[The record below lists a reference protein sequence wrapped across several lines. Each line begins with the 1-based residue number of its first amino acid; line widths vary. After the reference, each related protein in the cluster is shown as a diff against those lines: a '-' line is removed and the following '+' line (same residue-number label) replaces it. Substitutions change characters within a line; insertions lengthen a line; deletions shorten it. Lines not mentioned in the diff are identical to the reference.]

1 MSAERSERPGPGRD
15 PAADPTPATRAGSGG
30 LPSSGPSATAAG
42 ASATAVPRG
51 GLARYVI
58 AATLARTPT
67 GGAVVGIVLLVTV
80 HSGPEWSAGLL
91 AACITAPHLLGP
103 FVARSLDVVRDG
115 RLVLVLACLLHGGL
129 LIAAVLLYPLL
140 PLLAV
145 AALLVGSGLA
155 GPLIMGGV
163 SSRLP
168 DIVAPD
174 QRSQR
179 RAQAWD
185 VASYGLS
192 GTLGP
197 ALIAAVAQ
205 RADPAVAL
213 VALAGTAVCAAA
225 FMMLLPRAKSQAP
238 GTVALRPPATLRVM
252 LGHGP
257 LRRTLYLTTSVALA
271 VAALPVAAVGFAAV
285 TGSEAAAAGTLTA
298 AYGAGGLGASVLLMV
313 RPLRTDADR
322 SMTWFAASVA
332 AMLALTLVSTTLWV
346 ALVLYA
352 VVGACNSIFFATT
365 LAARSEFAP
374 DTARAQIFV
383 WVGALK
389 IASVAAGTALAGA
402 LIGPGVLLPV
412 AVAAAVAGLAA
423 ALSQLE
429 RRRA

>member
-1 MSAERSERPGPGRD
+1 MSAERSERPGPGHD

-80 HSGPEWSAGLL
+80 HGGPEWSAGLL

-140 PLLAV
+140 PL
-145 AALLVGSGLA
+145 
-155 GPLIMGGV
+155 
-163 SSRLP
+163 
-168 DIVAPD
+168 
-174 QRSQR
+174 
-179 RAQAWD
+179 
-185 VASYGLS
+185 
-192 GTLGP
+192 
-197 ALIAAVAQ
+197 
-205 RADPAVAL
+205 
-213 VALAGTAVCAAA
+213 
-225 FMMLLPRAKSQAP
+225 
-238 GTVALRPPATLRVM
+238 
-252 LGHGP
+252 
-257 LRRTLYLTTSVALA
+257 LA

-389 IASVAAGTALAGA
+389 IASGAAGTALAGA

>member
-1 MSAERSERPGPGRD
+1 
-15 PAADPTPATRAGSGG
+15 
-30 LPSSGPSATAAG
+30 
-42 ASATAVPRG
+42 
-51 GLARYVI
+51 
-58 AATLARTPT
+58 
-67 GGAVVGIVLLVTV
+67 
-80 HSGPEWSAGLL
+80 
-91 AACITAPHLLGP
+91 
-103 FVARSLDVVRDG
+103 
-115 RLVLVLACLLHGGL
+115 
-129 LIAAVLLYPLL
+129 
-140 PLLAV
+140 
-145 AALLVGSGLA
+145 
-155 GPLIMGGV
+155 
-163 SSRLP
+163 
-168 DIVAPD
+168 
-174 QRSQR
+174 
-179 RAQAWD
+179 
-185 VASYGLS
+185 
-192 GTLGP
+192 
-197 ALIAAVAQ
+197 
-205 RADPAVAL
+205 

-225 FMMLLPRAKSQAP
+225 FMLLLPRARSQAP
-238 GTVALRPPATLRVM
+238 GTVALRPLATLRVM
-252 LGHGP
+252 LGNGP

-332 AMLALTLVSTTLWV
+332 AMLALTLVSTTLWM

-352 VVGACNSIFFATT
+352 VVGACNSVFFATT

-389 IASVAAGTALAGA
+389 IASGAAGTALAGA

>member
-15 PAADPTPATRAGSGG
+15 PAADPTPATRAGSGW
-30 LPSSGPSATAAG
+30 LPFSGPSATAAG

-51 GLARYVI
+51 GQARYVI

-80 HSGPEWSAGLL
+80 HGGPEWSAGLL

-129 LIAAVLLYPLL
+129 LIATVLLYPLL
-140 PLLAV
+140 PL
-145 AALLVGSGLA
+145 
-155 GPLIMGGV
+155 
-163 SSRLP
+163 
-168 DIVAPD
+168 
-174 QRSQR
+174 
-179 RAQAWD
+179 
-185 VASYGLS
+185 
-192 GTLGP
+192 
-197 ALIAAVAQ
+197 
-205 RADPAVAL
+205 
-213 VALAGTAVCAAA
+213 
-225 FMMLLPRAKSQAP
+225 
-238 GTVALRPPATLRVM
+238 
-252 LGHGP
+252 
-257 LRRTLYLTTSVALA
+257 LA

-389 IASVAAGTALAGA
+389 IASGAAGTALAGA

-412 AVAAAVAGLAA
+412 AVGAAVAGLAA

>member
-15 PAADPTPATRAGSGG
+15 PAADPTPATRAGSGW
-30 LPSSGPSATAAG
+30 LPFSGPSATAAG

-58 AATLARTPT
+58 AATLARTPS
-67 GGAVVGIVLLVTV
+67 GGAVVGIVLLGTV
-80 HSGPEWSAGLL
+80 HGGPEWSAGLL

-140 PLLAV
+140 PLLA
-145 AALLVGSGLA
+145 G
-155 GPLIMGGV
+155 
-163 SSRLP
+163 
-168 DIVAPD
+168 
-174 QRSQR
+174 
-179 RAQAWD
+179 
-185 VASYGLS
+185 
-192 GTLGP
+192 
-197 ALIAAVAQ
+197 
-205 RADPAVAL
+205 
-213 VALAGTAVCAAA
+213 
-225 FMMLLPRAKSQAP
+225 
-238 GTVALRPPATLRVM
+238 
-252 LGHGP
+252 
-257 LRRTLYLTTSVALA
+257 
-271 VAALPVAAVGFAAV
+271 AALPVAAGGFAAV

-389 IASVAAGTALAGA
+389 IASGAAGTALAGA

-412 AVAAAVAGLAA
+412 AGAAAVAGLAA

>member
-1 MSAERSERPGPGRD
+1 MSAEWSERPGPGRD
-15 PAADPTPATRAGSGG
+15 PAADPTPATRAGSGW
-30 LPSSGPSATAAG
+30 LPFSGPSATAAG

-51 GLARYVI
+51 GQARYVI

-67 GGAVVGIVLLVTV
+67 GGA
-80 HSGPEWSAGLL
+80 
-91 AACITAPHLLGP
+91 
-103 FVARSLDVVRDG
+103 
-115 RLVLVLACLLHGGL
+115 
-129 LIAAVLLYPLL
+129 AVLLYPLL
-140 PLLAV
+140 PL
-145 AALLVGSGLA
+145 
-155 GPLIMGGV
+155 
-163 SSRLP
+163 
-168 DIVAPD
+168 
-174 QRSQR
+174 
-179 RAQAWD
+179 
-185 VASYGLS
+185 
-192 GTLGP
+192 
-197 ALIAAVAQ
+197 
-205 RADPAVAL
+205 
-213 VALAGTAVCAAA
+213 
-225 FMMLLPRAKSQAP
+225 
-238 GTVALRPPATLRVM
+238 
-252 LGHGP
+252 
-257 LRRTLYLTTSVALA
+257 LA

-389 IASVAAGTALAGA
+389 IASGAAGTALAGA